1 MGIPAMNSART
12 CALESLLFPSWP
24 ERRLHTLRPKK
35 YAFWIRWGKRGLA
48 WIPFAIGMGCW
59 LGTGWGVVSILALMG
74 WSGWL
79 SRKVYRGEWA
89 TTDGRHLSAHRGWW
103 FRKRVMIDFH
113 KLQAVEFTQN
123 RIHARRDV
131 AHLTFHTSSGIAH
144 LRYLPTNK
152 AKAIRDMAM
161 AKVVSHNGPWM

>member
-1 MGIPAMNSART
+1 MVAWHGLGRGFMGA
-12 CALESLLFPSWP
+12 
-24 ERRLHTLRPKK
+24 
-35 YAFWIRWGKRGLA
+35 
-48 WIPFAIGMGCW
+48 
-59 LGTGWGVVSILALMG
+59 ALMG

-123 RIHARRDV
+123 RIHARRNV
-131 AHLTFHTSSGIAH
+131 AHLTFHTSSGVAH
-144 LRYLPTNK
+144 LRYLPTEVAQESGTWPWPK
-152 AKAIRDMAM
+152 F
-161 AKVVSHNGPWM
+161 SHNGPWM